1 MSGFQKTGQ
10 VAENVTPCEICG
22 HPSDQVINGKALC
35 RLHCSQDLGLR
46 PTVTDNIKKASELLT
61 EQP

>member
-10 VAENVTPCEICG
+10 VAENVTPCEVCG

-35 RLHCSQDLGLR
+35 SGHLSAHLNSGVLS
-46 PTVTDNIKKASELLT
+46 TDNIKKAAKRLT
-61 EQP
+61 ELP